1 MHCFIARQG
10 PPLSMDREADTTE
23 NITFLQCIVGGNY
36 SYMMLFLVQFKK
48 NLSDHNS
55 SLSTDYL
62 KQDSSPDIKYPLGG
76 SEVKWRRQKCET
88 WYDKQSLLIAFR
100 DVTFNEKVVRTSC
113 IVFQEIRLL
122 LHRDSLGPFTTDLK
136 QKDVGDA
143 LFVTF
148 ISFYFTR

>member
-1 MHCFIARQG
+1 
-10 PPLSMDREADTTE
+10 MDREADTTE

-48 NLSDHNS
+48 NLSDHSSDSSIELRFNS

-62 KQDSSPDIKYPLGG
+62 KQDLSPDIKYPLEG